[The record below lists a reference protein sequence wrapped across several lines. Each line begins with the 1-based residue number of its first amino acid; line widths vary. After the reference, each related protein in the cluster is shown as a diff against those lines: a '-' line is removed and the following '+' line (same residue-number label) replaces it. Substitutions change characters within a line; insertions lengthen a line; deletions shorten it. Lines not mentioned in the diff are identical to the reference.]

1 MSTVS
6 SEAIMRKFEFLS
18 ENAKKEVADFIDFL
32 AQKKKTK
39 KKKPDKRKLLEV
51 SCWDDEAIKAIE
63 DAREEINNI
72 PIEWAK
78 SGADIMA
85 LAGIWKDNPRTIEEI
100 REKAWKRT

>member
-1 MSTVS
+1 MNPIS
-6 SEAIMRKFEFLS
+6 SEAIIRKFEVLP

-32 AQKKKTK
+32 AQKKKT
-39 KKKPDKRKLLEV
+39 DKRRLPEV
-51 SCWDDEAIKAIE
+51 SSWADDAIKAIE
-63 DAREEINNI
+63 EAGEEINNI

-78 SGADIMA
+78 SDGDIMA

>member
-1 MSTVS
+1 MNSVS
-6 SEAIMRKFEFLS
+6 SEAIFRKFEVLP
-18 ENAKKEVADFIDFL
+18 ENAKREVADFIDFL
-32 AQKKKTK
+32 AQKKK
-39 KKKPDKRKLLEV
+39 PV
-51 SCWDDEAIKAIE
+51 SHWDDEVIKAIKE
-63 DAREEINNI
+63 AGVEINNI